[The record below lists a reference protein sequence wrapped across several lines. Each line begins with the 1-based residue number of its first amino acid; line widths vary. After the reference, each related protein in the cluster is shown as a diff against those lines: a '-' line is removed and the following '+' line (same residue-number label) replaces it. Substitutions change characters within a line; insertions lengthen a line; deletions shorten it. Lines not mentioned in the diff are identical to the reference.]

1 MKRMYFV
8 LCCLCPLSVFADCVL
23 EATTYTSCNA
33 GYYLS
38 SGSCVTC
45 AKGYYK
51 SSAGTATSC
60 TRCPSSNGVY
70 GTTAATG
77 TTSVVSCYI
86 PSGSTYT
93 FSDSTGSGTATITSN
108 CYYSN

>member
-8 LCCLCPLSVFADCVL
+8 LCCLCPLSVFADCML
-23 EATTYTSCNA
+23 EGTTYTSCNA

-38 SGSCVTC
+38 SGSCVAC

-51 SSAGTATSC
+51 SSAGTAAC
-60 TRCPSSNGVY
+60 TRCPSSNGIY

-86 PSGSTYT
+86 PSGATYT